1 VFSLDDGYGEM
12 NSAMNSACL
21 LVFLLE
27 GQNAK
32 QARTE

>member
-1 VFSLDDGYGEM
+1 VFSLDDGYGE
-12 NSAMNSACL
+12 MNSACL